1 MQQRQKARDQTLL
14 TQQLVEEERRK
25 AEEKLQRRVERM
37 KTQQTQNGASAATHS
52 PPGGSLVHT
61 VLHTVLCV
69 LMRKHR
75 MCTLSLYSCN
85 DVFISTHVCVYTWR
99 CVARVCQ

>member
-61 VLHTVLCV
+61 VLCV

-75 MCTLSLYSCN
+75 MCTTLSLFSPN
-85 DVFISTHVCVYTWR
+85 DISTHVCVFIR
-99 CVARVCQ
+99 GGA